1 MSNNSAGQV
10 NNEKINCRVDWLDLV
25 RSIAIITVVLCHTTE
40 SVFYADIYLMES
52 PTLAARLFALL
63 FHTVGRIGVP
73 LFLFLTG
80 YLLLDRKYNT
90 ATEVVRFWKTK
101 LLPLVITY
109 ELWLLIYE
117 TYNVLFGNKVFDIK
131 ALICRMLFFQYS
143 DWSHM
148 WYIPMIIGVYLMLP
162 FVSYLLKAF
171 PSKLFII
178 PAAACFFYCF
188 VFPNINIVTPV
199 YKNTLSLDFTGNV
212 FGLYIVC
219 GYFMKKLIVYLHTAL
234 KGKKLKIC
242 IAGLFFMS
250 ALSFAV
256 VVAFTMICFSKGIAF
271 DLWYDFSLLF
281 ISTVCLFMGIGLIF
295 IDRKVP
301 LRRVWNKISISSMG
315 IYFIHAILVSALSKM
330 NFLGGSPLPRSV
342 KFLVYTVVCFALSFL
357 ISELLA
363 CIPYASQLLLLRKKA
378 VKSK

>member
-1 MSNNSAGQV
+1 MSNVSANQV
-10 NNEKINCRVDWLDLV
+10 NNENINCRVDWLDLV
-25 RSIAIITVVLCHTTE
+25 RSIAIITVVVCHTIE
-40 SVFYADIYLMES
+40 NLFYADIYLMES
-52 PTLAARLFALL
+52 PSLGARLFALL
-63 FHTVGRIGVP
+63 FHTVGRMGVP

-90 ATEVVRFWKTK
+90 ANEVVRFWKTK

-117 TYNVLFGNKVFDIK
+117 IYNALFGNKVFDIK
-131 ALICRMLFFQYS
+131 ALIYRMIFFKYC

-148 WYIPMIIGVYLMLP
+148 WYMPMIIGMYLMLP
-162 FVSYLLKAF
+162 LVSYVLKAF

-178 PAAACFFYCF
+178 PTAACFFYCF

-199 YKNTLSLDFTGNV
+199 YSNILSLDFTGTA

-219 GYFMKKLIVYLHTAL
+219 GYFMKKLIAYLHTAL
-234 KGKKLKIC
+234 KGKRLKIC
-242 IAGLFFMS
+242 IAGLFFIS
-250 ALSFAV
+250 ALSFAAT
-256 VVAFTMICFSKGIAF
+256 VAFTMLCFSKGIAF

-295 IDRKVP
+295 IDRKLP
-301 LRRVWNKISISSMG
+301 LRRVWNKISMSSMG
-315 IYFIHAILVSALSKM
+315 IYFIHAILVSALGKM
-330 NFLGGSPLPRSV
+330 NFLGGSPLSRSV
-342 KFLVYTVVCFALSFL
+342 KFVVYTVVCFALSFL

-363 CIPYASQLLLLRKKA
+363 RIPYASQLLLLRKKA